1 MRLEAYPVKQ
11 TAYLSMTSIFIRRGN
26 FAYDPV
32 KGFLESPWPQ
42 GGGERQ
48 KGIHEFAEFM
58 GFTIYLY
65 LLPSGYIYDRLQ
77 ADTKGTSS

>member
-11 TAYLSMTSIFIRRGN
+11 TAYLSMTSIFIRRGD

-42 GGGERQ
+42 GEGVEGASTSLQ
-48 KGIHEFAEFM
+48 SSWDIL
-58 GFTIYLY
+58 YLY
-65 LLPSGYIYDRLQ
+65 LRSTIWIYLT
-77 ADTKGTSS
+77 DTEYV